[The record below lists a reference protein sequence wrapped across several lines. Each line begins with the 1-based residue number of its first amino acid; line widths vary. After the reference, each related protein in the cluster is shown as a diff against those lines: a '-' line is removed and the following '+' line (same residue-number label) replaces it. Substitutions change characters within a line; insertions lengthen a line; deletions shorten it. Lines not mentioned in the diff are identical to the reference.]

1 MKTRKNIILIFTSS
15 IIILTLAIVSGY
27 QYWNYRS
34 FTALV
39 NQAQT
44 SLQSE
49 DYAKAIS
56 LFEQAQA
63 IKPDPTITNSIS
75 LAKQMEQ
82 DKPKYIEAS
91 KKLSDKLYL
100 DAMNDFNKIM
110 SYKDSKDKSAQCK
123 KLYIDDNLAK
133 AKDAAGNQKY
143 QDALTFVENVLIID
157 SENNVAKQL
166 KVDYEKAITDKKAVE
181 EKAKA
186 DQIAQAATQK
196 AKNSQK
202 ISSPE
207 AAGQLVFER
216 VYTNNPGIGYV
227 FGSEPEM
234 YNGVECYGVKAYSK
248 QMRADGGTGTV
259 GVFQVEINTGSI
271 WDL

>member
-1 MKTRKNIILIFTSS
+1 LKTRKNIILISTSS

-63 IKPDPTITNSIS
+63 
-75 LAKQMEQ
+75 
-82 DKPKYIEAS
+82 
-91 KKLSDKLYL
+91 
-100 DAMNDFNKIM
+100 
-110 SYKDSKDKSAQCK
+110 
-123 KLYIDDNLAK
+123 
-133 AKDAAGNQKY
+133 
-143 QDALTFVENVLIID
+143 V
-157 SENNVAKQL
+157 
-166 KVDYEKAITDKKAVE
+166 VE

-186 DQIAQAATQK
+186 EQIAQAAAQK
-196 AKNSQK
+196 AKNSQE

-216 VYTNNPGIGYV
+216 VYKNNPSIGYV
-227 FGSEPEM
+227 FGSDPEM
-234 YNGVECYGVKAYSK
+234 YNGVECYGVKAYSR

-271 WDL
+271 WDLYTEKHFQTY